1 MSACKGGKDAARG
14 YDLAGFSRAIFYC
27 LRLLGRP
34 SEYSVPL
41 IQA

>member
-27 LRLLGRP
+27 LLLLEPP